1 MTEEKNE
8 IELIKPKESSMFP
21 IGEEAKMISQWA
33 KYVSNSPYY
42 QKMGGDA
49 AIVSIW
55 LIAREIGMPPMTA
68 LNGGIYYVQ
77 GKIMISSQGM
87 NALIR
92 KKGHSIQKIVSTK
105 ELCQLKGRRKDTGDI
120 SESVFTIQ
128 QAQKAGLTGKDI
140 WQKYPERMLFNRA
153 LSNLAKDLFP
163 DIIGGCDIASDI
175 EDAEVEII
183 QPAPAQ
189 EELSASEKEFMEN
202 LGVNE
207 IAYLEEIS
215 TATQKSR
222 DEVIRQAAKDP
233 EQFKKSYEMYQVKNA
248 G

>member
-21 IGEEAKMISQWA
+21 VGEEAKMISQWA
-33 KYVSNSPYY
+33 KYVSSSPYY

-77 GKIMISSQGM
+77 GRIMLSSQGM

-92 KKGHSIQKIVSTK
+92 KKGHSIQKVVSNK
-105 ELCQLKGRRKDTGDI
+105 ELCHLKGRRKDNGDVA
-120 SESVFTIQ
+120 ETVFTIQ
-128 QAQKAGLTGKDI
+128 QAQKAGLTKNPV
-140 WQKYPERMLFNRA
+140 WNSYPERMLFNRA
-153 LSNLAKDLFP
+153 LSNLAKELFP
-163 DIIGGCDIASDI
+163 DVIGGCDVSSEI

-183 QPAPAQ
+183 QHAPAQ
-189 EELSASEKEFMEN
+189 EELSPSEKEFMEN

-215 TATQKSR
+215 TATQKGR

-233 EQFKKSYEMYQVKNA
+233 EQFKKSYEMYQAKNA